1 MSRLPSL
8 FPIRRLQRHKLFL
21 FTLGLVIF
29 LLCWLLLTVL
39 ILLAQEA
46 ILGPLLLPPG
56 ASPPP
61 PHLPVVDLD
70 SYAGKG
76 IQLLVGHFNGN
87 LPDAKRLSVFNLS
100 SEETNANGWAPRG
113 GAGEGGRAVAL
124 TAEEEREGQRT
135 FGINQFNLMA
145 SDRMS
150 LSRSLP
156 DVRRWQCRTK
166 QYPSVDDLPS
176 TSVIIVFHNEAF
188 STLARTVSSVIIRSP
203 PALIRELIL
212 VDDFSARKFLH
223 VDLEQF
229 LKRLSVRTKLI
240 RVRKR
245 VGLIR
250 ARLIGAQEAR
260 GAVLTFLDSH
270 CECTDGW
277 LEPLLARIREER
289 RAVVCPI
296 IDVIDDRTFAYQKG
310 IELFRGGFNWNLQ
323 FRWYSIPSAIARA
336 RSADPTAPISS
347 PTMAGGLFSIDR
359 AYFEQLGAYDS
370 GMDIWGGENIELS
383 FRVWQCGGRVEI
395 LPCSHVGHVFRKA
408 SPHDFPAGSTSSM
421 VLNSNL
427 ARLSEVWMDEW
438 RHLFYKVTPQ
448 ARAVVASQDVSE
460 RVELRHRLGCRPFA
474 WYLEQVWPDHFM
486 PRPDGTVFGRFRHPS
501 SGLCLL
507 SRPSGLSSGRRHRLS
522 MEICSM
528 GFDLWQLWLF
538 TRDGQKSGEWR
549 VRSDEN
555 QCMGAQREEGAGR
568 TTWRVQLKEC
578 GGHEMEWWHFDRRY
592 GRLMHRLSGLCLGEP
607 SEKSRTAAGDNDY
620 FQAGDPWDSTGG
632 SKVPSLSQC
641 GRSQQL
647 QQWAIVRVQ
656 WLPSPPLNTF

>member
-87 LPDAKRLSVFNLS
+87 LPDAKRLSVFNLK
-100 SEETNANGWAPRG
+100 ETNANGWAPRE

-203 PALIRELIL
+203 PSLIRELIL

-310 IELFRGGFNWNLQ
+310 IELFRGGFNWT
-323 FRWYSIPSAIARA
+323 YSF
-336 RSADPTAPISS
+336 DGNTLL
-347 PTMAGGLFSIDR
+347 T
-359 AYFEQLGAYDS
+359 
-370 GMDIWGGENIELS
+370 
-383 FRVWQCGGRVEI
+383 
-395 LPCSHVGHVFRKA
+395 
-408 SPHDFPAGSTSSM
+408 
-421 VLNSNL
+421 L
-427 ARLSEVWMDEW
+427 A
-438 RHLFYKVTPQ
+438 Q
-448 ARAVVASQDVSE
+448 ASQ
-460 RVELRHRLGCRPFA
+460 
-474 WYLEQVWPDHFM
+474 
-486 PRPDGTVFGRFRHPS
+486 
-501 SGLCLL
+501 
-507 SRPSGLSSGRRHRLS
+507 
-522 MEICSM
+522 IC
-528 GFDLWQLWLF
+528 Q
-538 TRDGQKSGEWR
+538 
-549 VRSDEN
+549 
-555 QCMGAQREEGAGR
+555 
-568 TTWRVQLKEC
+568 
-578 GGHEMEWWHFDRRY
+578 Y

-620 FQAGDPWDSTGG
+620 FQAVDRWDSTGG